1 MKLYQFVIPTALAAA
16 LAMGAAPVE
25 AASSHGG
32 DGSRARQTSGFHA
45 GGHASGFHSGGHVR
59 FQSAPQWHGPRV
71 IHDNHFQHRF
81 VNGFGFRP
89 RVGVGFGVFL
99 GYPFGYPYYQPWAYW
114 DYPVGPLA
122 YVPGQGYGGVSFSIQ
137 PGDAG
142 VTVDG
147 AYAGTVD
154 EFDNPQYPLNLPPG
168 QHHIQ
173 IQAPGYSTLDFTV
186 NVQAGE
192 VLPYAGELQ
201 HN

>member
-16 LAMGAAPVE
+16 LVMGAAPVE

-32 DGSRARQTSGFHA
+32 VDSHAGQPSGFHA
-45 GGHASGFHSGGHVR
+45 GGHVSGFHSGSHVR
-59 FQSAPQWHGPRV
+59 FQSASRLHGPRV
-71 IHDNHFQHRF
+71 FHDNHFQHRW
-81 VNGFGFRP
+81 FRP

-99 GYPFGYPYYQPWAYW
+99 GYPFGYPYYDPWAYW
-114 DYPVGPLA
+114 SYPVGPLA

-147 AYAGTVD
+147 LYAGTVD
-154 EFDNPQYPLNLPPG
+154 EFDNPQNPLNLPPG
-168 QHHIQ
+168 QHHIR

-192 VLPYAGELQ
+192 VVPYAGELQ